1 MRKTACSLTP
11 ATAARFSPL
20 SLLSESQTQAAAG
33 KVAMIAIRIGCF
45 FLILSGIGKGFRRQ
59 ANQP

>member
-1 MRKTACSLTP
+1 
-11 ATAARFSPL
+11 
-20 SLLSESQTQAAAG
+20 
-33 KVAMIAIRIGCF
+33 MIAIGIGCF

>member
-1 MRKTACSLTP
+1 
-11 ATAARFSPL
+11 
-20 SLLSESQTQAAAG
+20 LLSENQTQAAAG